1 MTQLHS
7 IARAVSD
14 ELRSRIHFCQRT
26 GQIWL
31 HEHRM
36 LLVHAEAQALLRKEL
51 IDTLGLERARGLL
64 TRMGY
69 ASGLRDAE
77 LARTQ
82 SQDCS
87 DVEAFMTGP
96 RLHTLE
102 GIVQTTPVQ
111 LELDRMTG
119 RFYGEFLWEN
129 SWEGQWHRH
138 HYGVHDE
145 PVCWTQIGYA
155 CGYASAFMGRP
166 ILFKE
171 VECAGMGNPNCR
183 IIGRPAQEW
192 DDAEEHLRYF
202 TPESIAD
209 QLIELQT
216 QVVQLRSTICEKAN
230 LPGEM
235 IGNSPGFRRAF
246 ELLRKAANSHITVLL
261 LGETGVGKELFAR
274 ALHAMG
280 ERREQPFVAVNCAA
294 IPTELVESELFG
306 VERGAYTGAQVARA
320 GRFERADGGTLFLDE
335 VGDLPLA
342 AQSKLLRVLQEGQ
355 FERVGDDHTH
365 SVDVRVIAATNR
377 SLASDGK
384 STRFRPDL
392 YYRLSVFPIQ
402 APPLRDRRDD
412 IPALALHF
420 LAAAA
425 KRLGL
430 PPATLKQR
438 HVQELQAY
446 PWPGNIR
453 ELQNVIERA
462 VITSQGRDLEFEL
475 HSNRAPESPSPA
487 PALRPASRSGET
499 PILTEREMKAL
510 ERENIVRALEQT
522 NWKVGGER
530 GAAALLG
537 MKPTTLASRMQVMGI
552 VRG

>member
-1 MTQLHS
+1 MKLEALQNIVLSVSGEHSVAGVLNDLVKGLVKEAGVALARIWLLKPGDICAECPMRLECPDQTRCLHLAAS
-7 IARAVSD
+7 DGIAWRSRSVHWDRIDGEYRRFPFGIRKVGRIAATGEPLLLNDLKKNHEWAFNKKWVKKEGIRGFAGQPLMFRGEVLGVLAVFGRDKMEAHCLAILRTFADQAAAAIANARAFEEIERLREKLEQENAYLRQEVSHDHDYGDIVGSSSALHRVMEQIELVARTDSTVLIEGESGTGKELIARA
-14 ELRSRIHFCQRT
+14 IH
-26 GQIWL
+26 
-31 HEHRM
+31 EKS
-36 LLVHAEAQALLRKEL
+36 A
-51 IDTLGLERARGLL
+51 RA
-64 TRMGY
+64 
-69 ASGLRDAE
+69 
-77 LARTQ
+77 
-82 SQDCS
+82 
-87 DVEAFMTGP
+87 
-96 RLHTLE
+96 
-102 GIVQTTPVQ
+102 
-111 LELDRMTG
+111 
-119 RFYGEFLWEN
+119 
-129 SWEGQWHRH
+129 
-138 HYGVHDE
+138 
-145 PVCWTQIGYA
+145 
-155 CGYASAFMGRP
+155 GRP
-166 ILFKE
+166 L
-171 VECAGMGNPNCR
+171 VR
-183 IIGRPAQEW
+183 
-192 DDAEEHLRYF
+192 
-202 TPESIAD
+202 
-209 QLIELQT
+209 
-216 QVVQLRSTICEKAN
+216 
-230 LPGEM
+230 
-235 IGNSPGFRRAF
+235 
-246 ELLRKAANSHITVLL
+246 
-261 LGETGVGKELFAR
+261 
-274 ALHAMG
+274 
-280 ERREQPFVAVNCAA
+280 VNCAA
-294 IPTELVESELFG
+294 IPRELFESEFFG
-306 VERGAYTGAQVARA
+306 HVRGAFTGAARDRI
-320 GRFERADGGTLFLDE
+320 GRFALADGGTLFLDE
-335 VGDLPLA
+335 VGEIPIEL
-342 AQSKLLRVLQEGQ
+342 QSKLLRVLQEGQ